1 MSQKRI
7 AFKVH
12 GTVQGVNFRSFTEKK
27 ASGYGLTGWVK
38 NSDDEKV
45 IGEAQGSG
53 EALQKFKKDLGEGP
67 SAAKVVK
74 VETDEIETKSGETS
88 FSA

>member
-1 MSQKRI
+1 M
-7 AFKVH
+7 V
-12 GTVQGVNFRSFTEKK
+12 TVQ
-27 ASGYGLTGWVK
+27 
-38 NSDDEKV
+38 V